1 MNGSLK
7 IGHLFG
13 IPIYLHWTFLLVIP
27 LFAWI
32 IGSQILLT
40 TELIAGLFGTE
51 ITMTL
56 FATGAAPYLLGTAIA
71 LGLFAGVL
79 IHELAHSLVA
89 RSKGIKINSITLLI
103 FGGVAS
109 MEEGLPDPKIELPM
123 ALAGPLTS
131 GAIGVVCW
139 VVTYAAA
146 SLVVGGQMSP
156 ELGGVLIFFFGYLAL
171 LNIILFLFNLLPA
184 FPMDGG
190 RVLRAW
196 LAKKMPLH
204 QATRIAADVG
214 RGFAVFFGIFGFLV
228 FNPILI
234 IIAFFIYIGANQE
247 ATMVRYNF
255 LLQDVTVGDVMT
267 SPVQTVPPEMPV
279 AEVMRLMYG
288 TKHLGFPVVD
298 RNDLV
303 GMITLGDVHA
313 APEVDREAMQ
323 VRDLMSKNVLTLPP
337 SAPLT
342 EAMQIM
348 SKTGIGRIP
357 VKQGG
362 NLVGIVTRT
371 DIMTTLEIKEA

>member
-1 MNGSLK
+1 MNGSFK

-32 IGSQILLT
+32 IGSQIVLT
-40 TELIAGLFGTE
+40 TEVIAGLFGTE

-56 FATGAAPYLLGTAIA
+56 FDGGIAPYIMGAAVSI
-71 LGLFAGVL
+71 GLFAGVL
-79 IHELAHSLVA
+79 VHELAHSVVA

-109 MEEGLPDPKIELPM
+109 MEEEEPDPKVELPM
-123 ALAGPLTS
+123 ALAGPLMS
-131 GAIGVVCW
+131 GAIGIACW
-139 VVTYAAA
+139 AVTYAAA
-146 SLVVGGQMSP
+146 ALVDGGQMSP
-156 ELGGVLIFFFGYLAL
+156 AIGGVMIFFFGYLAL
-171 LNIILFLFNLLPA
+171 LNVLLFLFNLLPA

-214 RGFAVFFGIFGFLV
+214 RAFAVFFGIFGFLAL
-228 FNPILI
+228 NPILI

-267 SPVQTVPPEMPV
+267 SPVQTVPPDMPV
-279 AEVMRLMYG
+279 AEVMKLMYE
-288 TKHLGFPVVD
+288 TKHLGFPVVE
-298 RNDLV
+298 RGNLV
-303 GMITLGDVHA
+303 GMITLGDVRA
-313 APEVDREAMQ
+313 APEIDREAMQ
-323 VRDLMSKNVLTLPP
+323 VRDMMSKNVVTLPP

-342 EAMQIM
+342 DAMKIM
-348 SKTGIGRIP
+348 SGTGIGRVP
-357 VKQGG
+357 VRDGEK
-362 NLVGIVTRT
+362 LVGIVTRT
-371 DIMTTLEIKEA
+371 DVMTTLAIKEA